1 MNILKSVYNFV
12 SNLILYIFNI
22 LVPEDVKIDKI
33 LKIDPSDLFYLL
45 PKSKANI
52 RDIFVLFDYQNNITK
67 SLVRSIKYKNN
78 LKAKKIISQYLFDE
92 IVSISSDKEL
102 FGGSLPILLPMP
114 MSKKEKKER
123 GFNQCEEIVRELEKL
138 NNKNFE
144 VRYDILFKTKETERQ
159 TKLSKQKRLEN
170 VLNCMQVLDNSKIK
184 DRTVIVF
191 DDVFTTLSTL
201 KEAKRAL
208 LEAGSRKVIG
218 LFIAH

>member
-67 SLVRSIKYKNN
+67 SLVKSIKYKNN

-170 VLNCMQVLDNSKIK
+170 VLNCMQVLDESKIK

>member
-67 SLVRSIKYKNN
+67 SLVKSIKYKNN